1 MHWLGVLRKDLGS
14 SPSGAAL
21 FQAVKA
27 WILDPTTVVN
37 VTPRMRAY
45 ESILQ
50 SALTSQS
57 KIGWDHLLR
66 GFLSRDWGDFYHPTD
81 TTPLEVHHSRAITA
95 LAQATLA
102 FQNFTLAIGKGRNTA
117 LHAAG
122 SQGLDSVHAKLNLD
136 ITQMYNIQ
144 DTLSPFLRSYFVVPL
159 ENRLRQLPRQ
169 RSRWLQLAQLAT
181 AHSSALG
188 SRQALVTTYF
198 VYEPPRLLL
207 QSTGHCDSIGTG
219 TGTGS
224 TIAVPTLLIPPD
236 AQSTVSLDVP
246 PGT

>member
-1 MHWLGVLRKDLGS
+1 M
-14 SPSGAAL
+14 
-21 FQAVKA
+21 KA
-27 WILDPTTVVN
+27 GILDPTTVVN
-37 VTPRMRAY
+37 VAPRTRAH

-50 SALTSQS
+50 SALASQS

-66 GFLSRDWGDFYHPTD
+66 GFVSRDWGDFYHQTGD
-81 TTPLEVHHSRAITA
+81 TTALEVRHSRDITA

-102 FQNFTLAIGKGRNTA
+102 FQNFTLSIWKGRNTA

-144 DTLSPFLRSYFVVPL
+144 DTLSPFLQSYFVVPL
-159 ENRLRQLPRQ
+159 ENRFFQSPCQ

-198 VYEPPRLLL
+198 VYEPPRLL
-207 QSTGHCDSIGTG
+207 QSTGHCDSIGTD

-224 TIAVPTLLIPPD
+224 PVAVSTPLGPQD

-246 PGT
+246 PET